1 MIRQVVQRVI
11 HETGNGRALENTR
24 REAYRDRFVSER
36 IEALAHRLPAP
47 AARLRQAGGRGA
59 A

>member
-1 MIRQVVQRVI
+1 VVQRVI
-11 HETGNGRALENTR
+11 HVTGNGRAVENTR
-24 REAYRDRFVSER
+24 REAYRDRFVNER

-47 AARLRQAGGRGA
+47 AATWQQANGHGA